1 MLSLFVMLGVQVFLD
16 QGRHWTLRANQGGL
30 CVCVRVYVCVC
41 TCVCARA
48 CACVRVC
55 ACACVR
61 MYVYVCV
68 CMRACVRACVCVCTK
83 LLVCV
88 CVCVC
93 EDQMTCLAITKIHA
107 LTESNC
113 AILDTP
119 PRPHAHTCPFVMAS
133 VRPARG
139 ARAAKLPRKPD
150 GGGVH
155 GVAVAVQYPREREQ
169 AAAHG
174 I

>member
-88 CVCVC
+88 CVC